1 MLTVRAVALATVAFF
16 SAGDAGAADS
26 GPGQVVRK
34 ATEEMQAAI
43 KQHHDEYV
51 KDKARFYTSVDQII
65 APAFDVP
72 YIAQITLGRAWRSA
86 TPDQRARF
94 EAAFKNTLIRAYSD
108 TLLENSDSSRVD
120 WLRDAVNGE
129 TASVHGSVIRTAG
142 PPVAFAFELHKTPA
156 GDWRA
161 FDIAV
166 EGVSLI
172 TNFRSQFAA
181 QIKQSGLDA
190 LIGRLEKGE
199 SI

>member
-16 SAGDAGAADS
+16 SAADVRAAD
-26 GPGQVVRK
+26 GTPGQVVRE
-34 ATEEMQAAI
+34 ATEKIQAAI
-43 KQHHDEYV
+43 KQHRDEYV
-51 KDKARFYTSVDQII
+51 KDKARFYATVDEIV

-72 YIAQITLGRAWRSA
+72 YIAQITLGRAWRTA
-86 TPDQRARF
+86 TPEQRSRF
-94 EAAFKNTLIRAYSD
+94 QAAFKNTLIRAYSD
-108 TLLENSDSSRVD
+108 ALLENSDSSRVD

-129 TASVHGSVIRTAG
+129 TASLHANVVRPSG
-142 PPVAFAFELHKTPA
+142 PPVAFAFELHKTEA

-181 QIKQSGLDA
+181 EIKRDGLDA
-190 LIGRLEKGE
+190 LIGRLERGD